1 MMLEI
6 ITLLTHM
13 ILLSDWEPPGVSSWI
28 LPKGAPPVC
37 ERGGAPAPAGAEAT
51 LCMYV
56 GLCVFQ
62 GNSLSAFNFIG
73 QGVNRES

>member
-1 MMLEI
+1 MRLEI
-6 ITLLTHM
+6 ITFLTHM
-13 ILLSDWEPPGVSSWI
+13 ILLRGWEPPGVSSWI
-28 LPKGAPPVC
+28 LPKGAPPMC